1 VIMNIDGRLVRK
13 ESLEK
18 LFKILKANNRTIVG
32 PSQKNGRISYKM
44 VENYEGITSE
54 YIQTTQSPKEVA
66 FPRTEKILDYSK
78 NADGMTV
85 KGINADDIPDIVLWG
100 VRPCDTMGMGEL
112 SAIFN
117 WDYRDEIYNSR
128 LSRVT
133 VLGFS
138 CGKSDE
144 YCFCTSVGGNPG
156 NIEGSDILFTQL
168 GENGDYLAEI
178 ITEKGSQVVSL
189 ASDLFEKAENIVKGK
204 FLADVPVRFE
214 KEQVRQNLEKYFDS
228 EQWVAQSLKCLG
240 CGACAYVCPTC
251 ACFDIQ
257 DEAHGK
263 SGSRVRCWDSCGFSL
278 FTLHTSGHNPRE
290 VQSQRWRQRIMHKF
304 SYMPD
309 RLSVYGCTGCGRC
322 SRACPADMNI
332 LDHLISIQEVT
343 V

>member
-1 VIMNIDGRLVRK
+1 MNIDKHLIRK
-13 ESLEK
+13 DSLEK
-18 LFKILKANNRTIVG
+18 LFDILRQNNKVIYAPV
-32 PSQKNGRISYKM
+32 SKNSKVSFKEAGSFS
-44 VENYEGITSE
+44 EITTG
-54 YIQTTQSPKEVA
+54 YIQTAQSSKEVA
-66 FPRTEKILDYSK
+66 FPRTEKLLDFTRNTEGIS
-78 NADGMTV
+78 V
-85 KGINADDIPDIVLWG
+85 KGTDIKDFPEIVLWG
-100 VRPCDTMGMGEL
+100 VRPCDASGIGEL

-117 WDYRDEIYNSR
+117 WDYKDEIYNSR
-128 LSRVT
+128 LSHVT

-138 CGKSDE
+138 CSASDE

-156 NIEGSDILFTQL
+156 NTAGSDILFTKL
-168 GENGDYLAEI
+168 GEDGDYLAEI
-178 ITEKGSQVVSL
+178 ITEKGSAVVSL
-189 ASDLFEKAENIVKGK
+189 ASGLFEKDGEIKKEK
-204 FLADVPVRFE
+204 FLAEVPVMFNRE
-214 KEQVRQNLEKYFDS
+214 EIRKKLEKFFES
-228 EQWVAQSLKCLG
+228 EQWVEQSLKCLG

-278 FTLHTSGHNPRE
+278 FTLHTSGHNPRD

-332 LDHLISIQEVT
+332 LEHLISIQEVT

>member
-1 VIMNIDGRLVRK
+1 MNIDRHLIRK
-13 ESLEK
+13 DSLEK
-18 LFKILKANNRTIVG
+18 LFDILKQNNKVIYAPV
-32 PSQKNGRISYKM
+32 SKNTKVSFKEAGSFS
-44 VENYEGITSE
+44 EITTG
-54 YIQTTQSPKEVA
+54 YVQTAQSSKEVA
-66 FPRTEKILDYSK
+66 FPRTEKLLDYTK
-78 NADGMTV
+78 NREGISV
-85 KGINADDIPDIVLWG
+85 KGTDIKDFPDIVLWG
-100 VRPCDTMGMGEL
+100 VRPCDATGIGEM

-117 WDYRDEIYNSR
+117 WDYKDEIYNSR
-128 LSRVT
+128 LSHVT

-138 CGKSDE
+138 CSASDE

-156 NIEGSDILFTQL
+156 NTEGSDILFTQL
-168 GENGDYLAEI
+168 GKEGDYLAEI
-178 ITEKGSQVVSL
+178 LTEKGSAVVTL
-189 ASDLFEKAENIVKGK
+189 ASQLFEKDGEIKKEK
-204 FLADVPVRFE
+204 FLAEVPVMFN
-214 KEQVRQNLEKYFDS
+214 KEDIRKKLEKFFES
-228 EQWVAQSLKCLG
+228 EQWVEQSLKCLG

-278 FTLHTSGHNPRE
+278 FTLHTSGHNPRD

-332 LDHLISIQEVT
+332 LEHLISIQEAT

>member
-1 VIMNIDGRLVRK
+1 MNIDKHIVRK
-13 ESLEK
+13 DSLEK
-18 LFKILKANNRTIVG
+18 LFDILKQNSKTIYA
-32 PSQKNGRISYKM
+32 PASKNGKISFGEAEKF
-44 VENYEGITSE
+44 SE
-54 YIQTTQSPKEVA
+54 IAAGYIQTTQSSKEVA
-66 FPRTEKILDYSK
+66 FPRTEKLLAYSK
-78 NADGMTV
+78 NSEGISA
-85 KGINADDIPDIVLWG
+85 KGINISEIPEIILWG
-100 VRPCDTMGMGEL
+100 VRPCDTTGIGEL

-117 WDYRDEIYNSR
+117 WDYKDEIYNSR
-128 LSRVT
+128 LSNVT

-138 CGKSDE
+138 CSKADD

-156 NIEGSDILFTQL
+156 NTEGSDILFTQL
-168 GENGDYLAEI
+168 GEDGDYFAEI
-178 ITEKGSQVVSL
+178 LTEKGSAVVSL
-189 ASDLFEKAENIVKGK
+189 ASGLFEKAGETKK
-204 FLADVPVRFE
+204 EQFLADVPVRFKREEVRE
-214 KEQVRQNLEKYFDS
+214 KLDKFFES
-228 EQWVAQSLKCLG
+228 EHWVEQSLKCLG

-263 SGSRVRCWDSCGFSL
+263 SGLRVRCWDSCGFSL

-304 SYMPD
+304 SYMPE

-332 LDHLISIQEVT
+332 LEHLISIQEIT